1 MVRSILAKAAVAV
14 VALGAV
20 AATPVLAQ
28 SYPYTAHAQ
37 SYGGY
42 DAYDRG
48 YADSYR
54 GGDYYDPCVRDQRQR
69 QVTGG
74 LVGAG
79 IGALAGRGVASR
91 NARTEGGVLG
101 AVVGAVAG
109 ASIGRSTAACD
120 SDYGRYDSRY
130 DDRYDLRHDDRYVT
144 DRTEYRYGDRY
155 EDRYAYAGG
164 ASDYGYDRRYEP
176 SGSYGYPAYG
186 AYGGYGERCAERE
199 TRTRDAWGRE
209 EVRRVRT
216 CRTGY

>member
-1 MVRSILAKAAVAV
+1 MLRSTLAKAALAA

-20 AATPVLAQ
+20 SGTPVLAQ

-37 SYGGY
+37 AYGGY

-54 GGDYYDPCVRDQRQR
+54 GDDRYYDPCVRDQRQR

-109 ASIGRSTAACD
+109 ASVGRSTAACD
-120 SDYGRYDSRY
+120 SDYGRYDGRYADYSSDYGSGDRY
-130 DDRYDLRHDDRYVT
+130 DDRYD
-144 DRTEYRYGDRY
+144 
-155 EDRYAYAGG
+155 DRYAYSGG
-164 ASDYGYDRRYEP
+164 SSDYGYDYDRRYQP
-176 SGSYGYPAYG
+176 SSDYGYSSYG
-186 AYGGYGERCAERE
+186 GGYDGYGYAQRCTERE
-199 TRTRDAWGRE
+199 TRTRDRWGRE

-216 CRTGY
+216 CR